1 MEMSINGAKIL
12 ATFENVPL
20 LGMVHITQTLIVSWL
35 VMLIISA
42 VCIWLGSGLKVT
54 GISRKQAA
62 AEMIVSSLI
71 NFVHGNMGTEFDR
84 YIPLVGTIFVT
95 SLVSNLISLVGIW
108 SPTADLMTELGWA
121 LVVFVIITYHK
132 IKASGI
138 GGYLKG
144 FLDPIFVM
152 APINVMAELFTPVS
166 MACRHF
172 GNILSGFYAKR
183 MGVPIG
189 RLICASNENNVL
201 TDFIRT
207 GTYDRNRP
215 FYQTASPSMDIL
227 ISSNLE
233 RLLSLL
239 SGSDEEVRGYM
250 QKLSETGKYT
260 VSDRVLRAVQAEF
273 SCGFCT
279 DAQGAQTIGRTF
291 RENRYLLDTHT
302 AVACTVLGAY
312 RSGTGDQTLTVVEST
327 ASPFKFCASVLDAL
341 GVTEHAPGTGVLGQ
355 LTAETGRP
363 APGPLASLAGKP
375 VRFDQVTDRGDMRA
389 VVTEF
394 LR

>member
-20 LGMVHITQTLIVSWL
+20 LGTVHITQTLIVSWL

-62 AEMIVSSLI
+62 AEMIVNSLI

-172 GNILSGFYAKR
+172 GNILSGTVISALVY
-183 MGVPIG
+183 GSLTV
-189 RLICASNENNVL
+189 ASHAL
-201 TDFIRT
+201 
-207 GTYDRNRP
+207 
-215 FYQTASPSMDIL
+215 
-227 ISSNLE
+227 
-233 RLLSLL
+233 
-239 SGSDEEVRGYM
+239 
-250 QKLSETGKYT
+250 
-260 VSDRVLRAVQAEF
+260 
-273 SCGFCT
+273 
-279 DAQGAQTIGRTF
+279 
-291 RENRYLLDTHT
+291 
-302 AVACTVLGAY
+302 LGAIGSS
-312 RSGTGDQTLTVVEST
+312 RVV
-327 ASPFKFCASVLDAL
+327 AL
-341 GVTEHAPGTGVLGQ
+341 A
-355 LTAETGRP
+355 
-363 APGPLASLAGKP
+363 LAAIGIAMI
-375 VRFDQVTDRGDMRA
+375 FFG
-389 VVTEF
+389 
-394 LR
+394 